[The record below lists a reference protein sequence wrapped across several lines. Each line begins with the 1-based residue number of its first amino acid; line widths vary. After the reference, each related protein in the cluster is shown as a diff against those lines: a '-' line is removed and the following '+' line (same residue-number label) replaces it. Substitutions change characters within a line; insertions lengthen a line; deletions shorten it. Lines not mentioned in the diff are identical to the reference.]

1 MYLRS
6 YGKINL
12 VLEVLSK
19 REDNYHNIS
28 SIFSL
33 VNIYDDVYI
42 NLKRNSK
49 WELVLDV
56 NNVELMKSNI
66 LFRLIDEL
74 NKYRELEGFL
84 LEVKL
89 LKRIPIGGGLGG
101 GSANAATILFYLFI
115 KNIINLKIA
124 KELALKLGADV
135 FPIFILYLFK
145 FLYKKNILVL
155 NLGRQDMVVPLVNNY
170 INPYHILFIF
180 PNISVSTKRAFE
192 LLNKD
197 QKNLNLIGPKTK
209 DFLIYFG
216 EKKILDY
223 NFFYN
228 EFEKVVL
235 LKYSNI
241 DLVKNIVE
249 EILRDIG
256 IKEYRFLL
264 SGSGSTLLFFI
275 PKKYSTNKIINDFNK
290 RYIKLS
296 QKELFS
302 LKEGFIFGEIF

>member
-56 NNVELMKSNI
+56 NNIELMKSNI

-74 NKYRELEGFL
+74 NRYEELKGFL

-89 LKRIPIGGGLGG
+89 IKRIPIGGGLGG

-155 NLGRQDMVVPLVNNY
+155 NLGRQDIVVPLVNNY

-197 QKNLNLIGPKTK
+197 QKKLNLIGPKTK
-209 DFLIYFG
+209 DFLIYFR
-216 EKKILDY
+216 EKKIIDC

-235 LKYSNI
+235 LEYSNI

-275 PKKYSTNKIINDFNK
+275 PKKYSKNKIINDFNK

>member
-49 WELVLDV
+49 WDLVLDV
-56 NNVELMKSNI
+56 NNLELMKSNI

-74 NKYRELEGFL
+74 NRYGELKGFL

-155 NLGRQDMVVPLVNNY
+155 NLGRQDIVVPLVHNY

-180 PNISVSTKRAFE
+180 PNIGVSTKRAFK

-197 QKNLNLIGPKTK
+197 QKNLNLMGPKTK
-209 DFLIYFG
+209 DFLIYFR

-228 EFEKVVL
+228 EFERVVL
-235 LKYSNI
+235 LEYSNI

-249 EILRDIG
+249 EILINIG
-256 IKEYRFLL
+256 IKEYKFLL

-275 PKKYSTNKIINDFNK
+275 PKKYKKNEVINNFYQKCYKLKQVNLFDF
-290 RYIKLS
+290 YI
-296 QKELFS
+296 
-302 LKEGFIFGEIF
+302 

>member
-12 VLEVLSK
+12 VLEILSK

-56 NNVELMKSNI
+56 NNLELMKSNI

-74 NKYRELEGFL
+74 NRYRELNGFL

-89 LKRIPIGGGLGG
+89 VKRIPIGGGLGG
-101 GSANAATILFYLFI
+101 GSANAAIILFYLFI

-155 NLGRQDMVVPLVNNY
+155 NLGKQDIVLPLVHNY

-209 DFLIYFG
+209 DFLIYFR

-235 LKYSNI
+235 LEYSNI

-275 PKKYSTNKIINDFNK
+275 PKKYKKNEVINDFNK

-296 QKELFS
+296 QKELFN
-302 LKEGFIFGEIF
+302 LKKGFIFGEVF

>member
-33 VNIYDDVYI
+33 VNIYDNVYI

-74 NKYRELEGFL
+74 NKYKELEGFL

-155 NLGRQDMVVPLVNNY
+155 NLGRQDIVVPLVNNY

-209 DFLIYFG
+209 DFLIYFR

-235 LKYSNI
+235 LEYSNI

-275 PKKYSTNKIINDFNK
+275 PKKYSKNKIINDFNK

>member
-1 MYLRS
+1 MYLKS

-12 VLEVLSK
+12 VLEVLSR

-42 NLKRNSK
+42 NLKGNSK

-56 NNVELMKSNI
+56 NNIELMKSNI

-74 NKYRELEGFL
+74 NRYRELKGFL

-89 LKRIPIGGGLGG
+89 VKRIPIGGGLGG

-124 KELALKLGADV
+124 KELALKSGADV

-155 NLGRQDMVVPLVNNY
+155 NLGRQDIVVPLVNNC

-180 PNISVSTKRAFE
+180 PNISVSTKMAFE

-209 DFLIYFG
+209 DFLIYFR

-235 LKYSNI
+235 LEYSNI

-275 PKKYSTNKIINDFNK
+275 PKKYSKNKIINGFNK
-290 RYIKLS
+290 RHIKLC

-302 LKEGFIFGEIF
+302 FKEGFIFLEIF

>member
-42 NLKRNSK
+42 NLKGNSK

-74 NKYRELEGFL
+74 NKYRELGGFL

-155 NLGRQDMVVPLVNNY
+155 NLGRQDIVVPLVNNY

-249 EILRDIG
+249 EILRDIE

-275 PKKYSTNKIINDFNK
+275 PKKYSKNKIINDFNK

>member
-1 MYLRS
+1 MYLKS

-42 NLKRNSK
+42 NLKGNSK

-56 NNVELMKSNI
+56 NNLELMKSNI

-74 NKYRELEGFL
+74 NRYGELKGFL

-89 LKRIPIGGGLGG
+89 VKRIPIGGGLGG
-101 GSANAATILFYLFI
+101 GSANAAAILFYLFI

-155 NLGRQDMVVPLVNNY
+155 NLGRQDIVVPLVNNY

-180 PNISVSTKRAFE
+180 PNISVSTKMAFE

-209 DFLIYFG
+209 DFLIYFR

-235 LKYSNI
+235 LEYSNI

-275 PKKYSTNKIINDFNK
+275 PKKYSKNKIINDFNK
-290 RYIKLS
+290 RYIKLYHR
-296 QKELFS
+296 ELFS
-302 LKEGFIFGEIF
+302 LK

>member
-1 MYLRS
+1 MYLKS

-42 NLKRNSK
+42 NLKGNSK

-56 NNVELMKSNI
+56 NNLELMKSNI

-74 NKYRELEGFL
+74 NRYGELKGFL

-89 LKRIPIGGGLGG
+89 VKRIPIGGGLGG
-101 GSANAATILFYLFI
+101 GSANAAAILFYLFI

-155 NLGRQDMVVPLVNNY
+155 NLGRQDIVVPLVNNY

-209 DFLIYFG
+209 DFLIYFR

-235 LKYSNI
+235 LEYSNI

-275 PKKYSTNKIINDFNK
+275 PKKYSKNKIINDFNK
-290 RYIKLS
+290 RYIKLYHR
-296 QKELFS
+296 ELFS
-302 LKEGFIFGEIF
+302 LK

>member
-1 MYLRS
+1 MYLKS

-56 NNVELMKSNI
+56 NNIELMKSNI

-74 NKYRELEGFL
+74 NRYRELKGFL

-89 LKRIPIGGGLGG
+89 IKRIPIGGGLGG

-155 NLGRQDMVVPLVNNY
+155 NLGRQDIVVPLVNNY

-197 QKNLNLIGPKTK
+197 QKKLNLIGPKTK
-209 DFLIYFG
+209 DFLIYFR
-216 EKKILDY
+216 EKKIIDC

-235 LKYSNI
+235 LEYSNI

-275 PKKYSTNKIINDFNK
+275 PKKYSKNKIINDFNK

>member
-84 LEVKL
+84 VEVKL
-89 LKRIPIGGGLGG
+89 LKKIPIGGGLGG

-155 NLGRQDMVVPLVNNY
+155 NLGRQDIVVPLVNNY

-197 QKNLNLIGPKTK
+197 QKKLNLIGPKTK
-209 DFLIYFG
+209 DFLIYFR

-249 EILRDIG
+249 EILRDIE

-275 PKKYSTNKIINDFNK
+275 PKKYSKNKIINDFNK